1 MHTFMDKIYSCYRN
15 GLNGGQDMRSFSGL
29 YFFMLWHSQHT
40 PLWCYSM
47 WLVHKY
53 IYISQWSTIGIVLC
67 ITILKVTIAKPYR
80 KPHMNYMDV
89 LLLSNYII
97 LYYMLSSGHHTQV
110 VSRILIT
117 TPIAF
122 LIVVTILQRYTPIK
136 FSTTSDGQEHPLF
149 LIQRSALQQTLQRQ
163 QSHIDS
169 TNIKCQHQHQRKLTK
184 LIYLWMTNI

>member
-15 GLNGGQDMRSFSGL
+15 GLDGGRDMRSFSGL
-29 YFFMLWHSQHT
+29 YFFMAFIAYTTVVLFH
-40 PLWCYSM
+40 
-47 WLVHKY
+47 VIHKY
-53 IYISQWSTIGIVLC
+53 IYISQWSTIGIVLF
-67 ITILKVTIAKPYR
+67 ITILIVTIAKPYR

-97 LYYMLSSGHHTQV
+97 LCYMLSSGHHTQV

-149 LIQRSALQQTLQRQ
+149 LIQRSVLQQTLQCQ
-163 QSHIDS
+163 QSH
-169 TNIKCQHQHQRKLTK
+169 
-184 LIYLWMTNI
+184 